1 MLKKKI
7 LSIILIFIVLNTLI
21 YTGVRSFL
29 NYNEIPIY
37 DYRLIYDFIFNKNDV
52 VQYDNLSELLGYDKN
67 DKLLIIH
74 ADDLGL
80 S

>member
-7 LSIILIFIVLNTLI
+7 LSIVLTFILLNTLVF
-21 YTGVRSFL
+21 TGVRSFL
-29 NYNEIPIY
+29 NYNKIPIY
-37 DYRLIYDFIFNKNDV
+37 DYRLIYDFIFNNNDII
-52 VQYDNLSELLGYDKN
+52 QYDNLSELLGYDKN

-80 S
+80 